1 MWSLEMSGDSV
12 RLACQQTSQRYFSL
26 TQNQHQPPATSH
38 PAVLFSQN
46 KSAPATS
53 HSQLNRVMS

>member
-1 MWSLEMSGDSV
+1 MSGNSI
-12 RLACQQTSQRYFSL
+12 RLACQPTSQQYFSL

-38 PAVLFSQN
+38 PAVFFSQN

-53 HSQLNRVMS
+53 HSQPNRVMS